1 MIQDQYV
8 DDIACARVHLREA
21 RRTAAKILA
30 VNFQGKKA
38 AGALEGLVKLQA
50 GIDAI
55 GRAIEDERKLPDVTT
70 QSIKR
75 SEPATKERYAEEED
89 E

>member
-8 DDIACARVHLREA
+8 DDLECARVHLREA
-21 RRTAAKILA
+21 RRTAAKTLA
-30 VNFQGKKA
+30 VNFQGKKT
-38 AGALEGLVKLQA
+38 AGALEALVNLQA

-70 QSIKR
+70 QSTKR
-75 SEPATKERYAEEED
+75 SESKGRYAEEED